1 MPPLSNARHE
11 KYAQALFEGLPQ
23 NAAYEAAGFRYHEG
37 NASRLRRN
45 EKIVARLTE
54 LQEAVAES
62 SQVTVQSLLR
72 ELEHARKRADS
83 LDQLAASVR
92 AIETKAKVSGLMSQ
106 KIEVT
111 HNNNAMTLDD
121 DNTSED
127 VAIAWAREAGVTL
140 SAEDLRAFMGVMQ
153 GWHASVQEFL
163 ASCRAKPVAEVS
175 ASNIERKRLG
185 FALSNGQRR

>member
-1 MPPLSNARHE
+1 
-11 KYAQALFEGLPQ
+11 
-23 NAAYEAAGFRYHEG
+23 
-37 NASRLRRN
+37 
-45 EKIVARLTE
+45 
-54 LQEAVAES
+54 
-62 SQVTVQSLLR
+62 
-72 ELEHARKRADS
+72 
-83 LDQLAASVR
+83 
-92 AIETKAKVSGLMSQ
+92 MSQ